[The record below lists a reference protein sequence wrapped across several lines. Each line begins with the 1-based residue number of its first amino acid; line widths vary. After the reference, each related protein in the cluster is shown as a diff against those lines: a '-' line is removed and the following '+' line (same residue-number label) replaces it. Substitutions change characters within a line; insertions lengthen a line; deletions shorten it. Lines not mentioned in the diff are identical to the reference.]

1 MKYLNNY
8 SILYRLL
15 IAVLIP
21 SIGMALFS
29 YWLCSEDFTS
39 IARMKRLRS
48 LTELTTV
55 TGGLVHEIQKER
67 GTSGVFINSKGTLFQ
82 RELQDQRALTDKK
95 RGEFVQTLER
105 QGSAA
110 RQKGMGFVID
120 AAQAA
125 IAKIDAERKE
135 IDALKVSAAESLAF
149 YTDTNRLLLNVNSKT
164 LTLIENADLRRA
176 FAGYVAFSQA
186 KESAGQERAIG
197 AGGLVAGA
205 LTLEQ
210 YRRLNGLTVE
220 QTGFIDLFR
229 SRATK
234 DDIDY
239 LDATLNGEAISEFER
254 QRTVIFSTK
263 PGDMIIGLTA
273 TGWFDAATKR
283 INLMKAVEDH
293 LTASVLAAVNA
304 ATEQAESKLIGSLA
318 LTLGLIAVTGA
329 LGFVL
334 VRNIIR
340 TIHGV
345 TRAMQSLADGRL
357 ETAIPGLERGD
368 EIGKMAV
375 ALQVFRDS
383 MIEMEKLRADQQA
396 QRAAAEAERRAAMHG
411 VAERLETTI
420 GAISNSVSS
429 AATQLRSAAQS
440 LLTAADDT
448 NHRAVSV
455 NSATSETSENVQTV
469 ASAAEELSASVG
481 EISRQVVHSATI
493 ASDAV
498 ARADQTSLSVKGLG
512 EAAQNISKVLGIIQA
527 IAGQTNLLALNAT
540 IEAARAGDAGK
551 GFAVVAAEVKALANQ
566 TTQATQDIQRE
577 IEQIQAAT
585 RTTTTDIAGISG
597 VIGQINENTTAI
609 AAAIEE
615 QGAATAEI
623 TRNVQGAS
631 TGIREV
637 AANMGAVSGA
647 ADQTTSLAQEVLTAV
662 KDLFD
667 EANHLRQE
675 VTGFVGQ
682 MRAS

>member
-1 MKYLNNY
+1 
-8 SILYRLL
+8 
-15 IAVLIP
+15 
-21 SIGMALFS
+21 
-29 YWLCSEDFTS
+29 
-39 IARMKRLRS
+39 MKRLRS